1 MGSSEEIRFGEE
13 KLQRVEINTM
23 RKKSVGN
30 VSFGRSVE
38 ELKDW
43 LKGVG
48 EVERQADLPWRVI
61 LR

>member
-13 KLQRVEINTM
+13 KLQRFEINTM

-30 VSFGRSVE
+30 KSWKIKE